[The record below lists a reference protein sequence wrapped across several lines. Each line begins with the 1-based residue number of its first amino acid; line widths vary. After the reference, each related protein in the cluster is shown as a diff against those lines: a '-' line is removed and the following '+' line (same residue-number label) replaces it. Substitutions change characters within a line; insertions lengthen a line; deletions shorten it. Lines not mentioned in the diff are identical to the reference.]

1 MKKILLFLARL
12 IIFSLLLVPLLPR
25 FDLACRFVLVFITS
39 LTLPT
44 NEAMKAIPYV
54 SSVKLYPF
62 FVLVL
67 ATPRLA
73 MGKRL
78 TGIAGAILFYLV
90 MDFCMILI
98 WRGVPFIQIP
108 NPTLLHVIATNLWDM
123 LGHWLLP
130 FLFWFMVAYRQIGVF
145 HNGGGEGHG
154 G

>member
-12 IIFSLLLVPLLPR
+12 IIISLLMVPLLPR
-25 FDLACRFVLVFITS
+25 FDLACRFILVFITS
-39 LTLPT
+39 RTMPT
-44 NEAMKAIPYV
+44 TEAMKAIPYV

-73 MGKRL
+73 IGKRL
-78 TGIAGAILFYLV
+78 LGIAGAILLYLV
-90 MDFCMILI
+90 MDFCMILL

-108 NPTLLHVIATNLWDM
+108 DPTLPHVIATNLWDM

-130 FLFWFMVAYRQIGVF
+130 FLLWFMVAYRQIGVF
-145 HNGGGEGHG
+145 HSGEGAGHG
-154 G
+154 V